1 MNDLITLSI
10 QGKDFSA
17 DLSLGQSLAI
27 PLNFQGP
34 QPSFFQAKPATSE
47 SLKIGEFNGNVKNGG
62 ACNVESVKATFHTCC
77 THTECVGHISSK
89 RISISEIIDNKLIP
103 VTVVSVNPMK
113 IGKDTYHHSSSIT
126 EQVLTRDTMESVIS
140 GNDGF
145 LDAVAIRT
153 LPNDHT
159 KMTRNYQIH
168 GFPYFT
174 NEAMIYLQ
182 ELKIRHLLVDTPSVD
197 RYYDSGKL
205 GNHRIF
211 WGVKA
216 DESEI
221 DPTNCSKRTITEMI
235 YIPESIKDGNYLLNL
250 QVAEFLSDAAPSR
263 PIIYPTNEI

>member
-1 MNDLITLSI
+1 M
-10 QGKDFSA
+10 
-17 DLSLGQSLAI
+17 
-27 PLNFQGP
+27 
-34 QPSFFQAKPATSE
+34 TSPVD
-47 SLKIGEFNGNVKNGG
+47 NW
-62 ACNVESVKATFHTCC
+62 
-77 THTECVGHISSK
+77 
-89 RISISEIIDNKLIP
+89 EIIDNKLIP

-197 RYYDSGKL
+197 RYYAVSYTHLRAHETDS
-205 GNHRIF
+205 
-211 WGVKA
+211 
-216 DESEI
+216 
-221 DPTNCSKRTITEMI
+221 
-235 YIPESIKDGNYLLNL
+235 
-250 QVAEFLSDAAPSR
+250 
-263 PIIYPTNEI
+263 